1 MQSRKPKSGASLI
14 KYLTINEDDIN
25 WGITVTTIGY
35 QSVSPHSRYP
45 SKDHPSGY
53 RFSPDTG
60 RILDEY
66 QLIYITR
73 GAGRFS
79 SAHLNNSPVTEG
91 AVMLLFP
98 GEWHSYTPEPATGWD
113 TWWVGFRGAAADQLF
128 RHHYFQRQEPLYQ
141 LGFSEQLV
149 GLFRQITELAAD
161 EQTGFQQAIA
171 GIVMHMLGTVY
182 FSVRNSRLQETEIAT
197 KIEKARLLMREHP
210 DGSISP
216 EQLALEL
223 NISYSW
229 FRRMFKQHTGLSP
242 AQYQQQIRTQ
252 RAKELLAGSR
262 KTIKEI
268 AYELNFESTNYFT
281 SFFRQRVGV
290 TPAAFRNNTRG

>member
-1 MQSRKPKSGASLI
+1 
-14 KYLTINEDDIN
+14 
-25 WGITVTTIGY
+25 
-35 QSVSPHSRYP
+35 
-45 SKDHPSGY
+45 
-53 RFSPDTG
+53 
-60 RILDEY
+60 
-66 QLIYITR
+66 
-73 GAGRFS
+73 
-79 SAHLNNSPVTEG
+79 
-91 AVMLLFP
+91 
-98 GEWHSYTPEPATGWD
+98 
-113 TWWVGFRGAAADQLF
+113 
-128 RHHYFQRQEPLYQ
+128 
-141 LGFSEQLV
+141 
-149 GLFRQITELAAD
+149 
-161 EQTGFQQAIA
+161 
-171 GIVMHMLGTVY
+171 VY